1 MTISTSQY
9 VSVNL
14 GAAANDGTGDEL
26 RTAFYKVNQNFGNYE
41 TVGFPTANIVASGT
55 VQAAYFTGNG
65 SGIANLTLPPLYS
78 NVNAAAYLS
87 SYTGILGN
95 VITSYDIGFADGMAL
110 SVTQGTDKANT
121 VVIDS
126 PAGNIIMNSAAL
138 ASGANVGFRMQN
150 NAVAP
155 TSVIILNIANGA
167 TPGAYQAQVEAVESG
182 NANIRLYNV
191 YGSSLSESVQ
201 LNFAI
206 IQTQASF

>member
-1 MTISTSQY
+1 MTITSQY

-65 SGIANLTLPPLYS
+65 AGIANLTLPPLYS
-78 NVNAAAYLS
+78 NVNASAYLS
-87 SYTGILGN
+87 SYTGTLGN
-95 VITSYDIGFADGMAL
+95 VVSNYDIGFADGLAG
-110 SVTQGTDKANT
+110 SVTQGTNKANT

-126 PAGNIIMNSAAL
+126 PAGNIIMDSAAL

-150 NAVAP
+150 SAVAP
-155 TSVIILNIANGA
+155 TSVIILNIGNGA
-167 TPGAYQAQVEAVESG
+167 TQGAYQTQIEAVESG

-191 YGSSLSESVQ
+191 YGASLSEAVQ
-201 LNFAI
+201 LNFAV
-206 IQTQASF
+206 IQTTASY